1 LPVWPKFQGVVG
13 FCPSHVPSHSHD
25 SSVPDHHKPNP
36 ASLTRVLSI
45 RHNSNMNKFLLTLA
59 LATVSFNSAVC
70 AYTPVTPKSHRSFGS
85 SRLPPSPS
93 FPSSSTNAKSST
105 NDLKRISNWSLSNS
119 VLVSCDTL
127 PSFPTAHGILSP
139 ETVSRMDLVTQGGS
153 ENVAVSTFL
162 KTYRKHGPM
171 SCLGMLSDP
180 NILPHLT
187 QAMRD
192 IAV

>member
-1 LPVWPKFQGVVG
+1 M
-13 FCPSHVPSHSHD
+13 S
-25 SSVPDHHKPNP
+25 
-36 ASLTRVLSI
+36 
-45 RHNSNMNKFLLTLA
+45 KFLLVLVA
-59 LATVSFNSAVC
+59 AVATFHSVVRG
-70 AYTPVTPKSHRSFGS
+70 YTPVTPKSHRSFGS
-85 SRLPPSPS
+85 SRIPPSPS
-93 FPSSSTNAKSST
+93 FPTSSTNSKAST
-105 NDLKRISNWSLSNS
+105 NDLKRINNWSLSNS

-139 ETVSRMDLVTQGGS
+139 ETVSRMEYVTRGGS
-153 ENVAVSTFL
+153 DNVAVSTFL